1 MRRRS
6 GTGLRA
12 NRRTVS
18 GLIATVVAITLVACG
33 SDNSGPESTGGP
45 PTNPSIPDALRFA
58 APLVGGGQFEGAS
71 VAGKP
76 IAFWFWAP
84 T

>member
-1 MRRRS
+1 
-6 GTGLRA
+6 
-12 NRRTVS
+12 
-18 GLIATVVAITLVACG
+18 LIAAVVAMALVACG
-33 SDNSGPESTGGP
+33 SDSSGPGSTGGL
-45 PTNPSIPDALRFA
+45 PTIPAIPDALRFA

-76 IAFWFWAP
+76 VAFWFWAP